1 MSEIRMPGTR
11 RSRRAAGFSLV
22 EMMIAVVL
30 GLIVIA
36 GLIQVLLANRKS
48 YQLQQGT
55 NILQQNVRFAS
66 DRIGWSLRMADFWGG
81 NNGSVVT
88 GSPPVT
94 ASGSCTQAWILDT
107 RHGIFGYEGGASF
120 PIADCVN
127 NADYVKGSDVLVA
140 RYVDADGMDPA
151 AGSTIAAAPKQVYLV
166 SAIGQQA
173 ALFLG
178 SDTVP
183 TTPPASAI
191 GRYVYAYHLDM
202 YYLRPCSNP
211 DGGTDA
217 AHCDAADDEGSP
229 IPTLMRMRLD
239 SSGGLTQEPL
249 VDGIEQLQ
257 FQYGITSTDL
267 TQLVPALILKN
278 ADAVAADEWA
288 RVLTVSVGLVAR
300 SQQRDISMPHVGTFA
315 IGNCSYQIKD
325 GSTVTT
331 GCTNFSVSG
340 SKPWQFAR
348 TPLTQVVQLRNRI
361 RMLVASQ

>member
-1 MSEIRMPGTR
+1 MPGTR
-11 RSRRAAGFSLV
+11 PSRRAAGFSLV
-22 EMMIAVVL
+22 EMMIAMVL
-30 GLIVIA
+30 GLIVVA

-81 NNGSVVT
+81 NNGSVIT
-88 GSPPVT
+88 GSPAVT
-94 ASGSCTQAWILDT
+94 ATGSCTKAWILDT
-107 RHGIFGYEGGASF
+107 RHGVYGYEGGATF

-127 NADYVKGSDVLVA
+127 DADYVKGSDVLVT
-140 RYVDADGMDPA
+140 RYVDADGIDPA
-151 AGSTIAAAPKQVYLV
+151 TTASVAPSPKQVYLV

-173 ALFLG
+173 ALFVA
-178 SDTVP
+178 SDAVP

-191 GRYVYAYHLDM
+191 GRYVYPYRLDM

-217 AHCDAADDEGSP
+217 AHCDAADDDGNP

-239 SSGGLTQEPL
+239 SSGSLSAEPL
-249 VDGIEQLQ
+249 VEGIEQLQ
-257 FQYGITSTDL
+257 FQYGVTSTDL
-267 TQLVPALILKN
+267 SQLVPANPYVDAN
-278 ADAVAADEWA
+278 AVTADEWP
-288 RVLTVSVGLVAR
+288 RVIAVSVGMVAL
-300 SQQRDISMPHVGTFA
+300 SPQRDVAMPHVGTFA
-315 IGNCSYQIKD
+315 VGNCSYQVKD

-331 GCTNFSVSG
+331 GCANFSVAG
-340 SKPWQFAR
+340 TKPWQFAR

>member
-1 MSEIRMPGTR
+1 
-11 RSRRAAGFSLV
+11 
-22 EMMIAVVL
+22 VV
-30 GLIVIA
+30 A

-66 DRIGWSLRMADFWGG
+66 DRIGWSLRKADFWGG

-88 GSPPVT
+88 GSPSVT
-94 ASGSCTQAWILDT
+94 ARGSCTAAWILDT
-107 RHGIFGYEGGASF
+107 RNGVYGYEGGATF
-120 PIADCVN
+120 PIAGCVDD
-127 NADYVKGSDVLVA
+127 ADYVKGSDVLVA

-151 AGSTIAAAPKQVYLV
+151 ASSTISALPQQVYLV

-178 SDTVP
+178 HDPVP

-211 DGGTDA
+211 DGGTNTS
-217 AHCDAADDEGSP
+217 HCDAADDDGNP

-239 SSGGLTQEPL
+239 STGNLAAEPL
-249 VDGIEQLQ
+249 VEGIEQLQ
-257 FQYGITSTDL
+257 LRYGVTSTDIS
-267 TQLVPALILKN
+267 QMVPVYKDAS
-278 ADAVAADEWA
+278 AVAADEWS
-288 RVLTVSVGLVAR
+288 RVIAVDVGMVAV
-300 SQQRDISMPHVGTFA
+300 SQQRDISMPHTGTFA
-315 IGNCSYQIKD
+315 IGNCSYQVKD

-331 GCTNFSVSG
+331 GCTNFNVAG
-340 SKPWQFAR
+340 TKPWQFAR
-348 TPLTQVVQLRNRI
+348 TPLTQVVQLRNRT
-361 RMLVASQ
+361 RMLVASR

>member
-1 MSEIRMPGTR
+1 MLGRL
-11 RSRRAAGFSLV
+11 RSHRTAGFSLV
-22 EMMIAVVL
+22 EMMIAMVL
-30 GLIVIA
+30 GLIVVA

-81 NNGSVVT
+81 NNGSVIT
-88 GSPPVT
+88 GSPSVT
-94 ASGSCTQAWILDT
+94 ATGSCTQAWILDT
-107 RHGIFGYEGGASF
+107 RNGVYGYEGGATF

-127 NADYVKGSDVLVA
+127 NADYVKGSDVLVV
-140 RYVDADGMDPA
+140 RYVDANGMDPA
-151 AGSTIAAAPKQVYLV
+151 AGSTIGATPKQVYLV

-191 GRYVYAYHLDM
+191 GRYVYPYHLDM
-202 YYLRPCSNP
+202 YYLRPCSVP
-211 DGGTDA
+211 DGGTNA
-217 AHCDAADDEGSP
+217 AHCDASDDDGSP

-239 SSGGLTQEPL
+239 SSGGLTEEPL
-249 VDGIEQLQ
+249 VEGIEQLQ
-257 FQYGITSTDL
+257 FQYGITSTDVSH
-267 TQLVPALILKN
+267 LVPVAPYKN
-278 ADAVAADEWA
+278 ADTVAADEWP
-288 RVLTVSVGLVAR
+288 RVITVSVGMVAR
-300 SQQRDISMPHVGTFA
+300 SQQRDVSMPHVGTFA
-315 IGNCSYQIKD
+315 AGNCSYEIKD